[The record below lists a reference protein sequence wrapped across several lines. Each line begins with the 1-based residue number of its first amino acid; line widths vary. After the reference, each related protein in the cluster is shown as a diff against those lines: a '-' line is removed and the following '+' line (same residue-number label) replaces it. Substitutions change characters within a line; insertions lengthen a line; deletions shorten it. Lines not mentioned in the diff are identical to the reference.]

1 MQWNWKVQSSSATKW
16 EITPTSINSRS
27 TIFPKL
33 SIKPS
38 FHMELRGTR
47 GSTSSQDPRC
57 QPIGFSIATTGTPVS
72 SIITAVRQQD
82 YSASVWLRRREKLEH
97 VSWISRTRLFRI
109 SIWRKRQM
117 KLKWNAA
124 VKNTVLTKYETLTLI
139 GNATIAKYV
148 DVYMLPLTC
157 CHLWSVTFMHFS
169 QVEAG
174 SQHHCFIEVLCV
186 KV

>member
-1 MQWNWKVQSSSATKW
+1 MQWNWKIQSSSATKW
-16 EITPTSINSRS
+16 EITPASINSRS
-27 TIFPKL
+27 TSWLILLPKL

-38 FHMELRGTR
+38 IHMELRGTR
-47 GSTSSQDPRC
+47 GSTSSQDPRG

-109 SIWRKRQM
+109 TIWRKRQM

-124 VKNTVLTKYETLTLI
+124 VKNTVLTKYETHTLI
-139 GNATIAKYV
+139 GKATIAKYV
-148 DVYMLPLTC
+148 GVYMLPLTC
-157 CHLWSVTFMHFS
+157 HKCHICAFFS
-169 QVEAG
+169 GWGRLPTPLLYWIAV
-174 SQHHCFIEVLCV
+174 C
-186 KV
+186 